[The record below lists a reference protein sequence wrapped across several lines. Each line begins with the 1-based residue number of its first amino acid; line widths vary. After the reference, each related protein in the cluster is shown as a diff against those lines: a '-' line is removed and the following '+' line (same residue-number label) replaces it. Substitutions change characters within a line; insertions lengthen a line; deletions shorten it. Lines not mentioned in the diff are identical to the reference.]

1 MMESLDMRK
10 DRKKGYTLCP
20 KCRGY
25 VILGQC
31 MNCDY
36 KFGDKPTEK
45 EWLKIISP

>member
-1 MMESLDMRK
+1 MKSLDM
-10 DRKKGYTLCP
+10 KKGRKRGYTMCP

-36 KFGDKPTEK
+36 RVGDKPNDE
-45 EWLKIISP
+45 EWSKIISQ